1 MASAGHLPRGNAFS
15 DPKPGSIS
23 SLRCQKSRKRVR
35 KDGACEVLFL
45 ADDNLAIGVS
55 PSSPRRRPSGY
66 AGLRHA

>member
-1 MASAGHLPRGNAFS
+1 MASAGHLPRGNAFG

-35 KDGACEVLFL
+35 EDGACEVLFL
-45 ADDNLAIGVS
+45 ADDIWIGVS